1 MKVLLTADAE
11 KQFRKLPKPEQRKIE
26 KKLKL
31 LSVNP
36 HTDKKLTGEY
46 AQERSIRA
54 WPYRIIYGLSTHSN
68 QEIVIVFAILHRQ
81 GAYVRR

>member
-1 MKVLLTADAE
+1 MKLFLTADAE

-36 HTDKKLTGEY
+36 HAGKKLTGDY

-54 WPYRIIYGLSTHSN
+54 WPYRIIYGLATHTE
-68 QEIVIVFAILHRQ
+68 QEAVIVFAILHRQ
-81 GAYVRR
+81 WAYARR